1 MRTTRLALLLRNLRS
16 ATAQKR
22 RAFFFFAD
30 AVLIA
35 ASISGSFVLRF
46 EGALPQEILSWL
58 GTYISFALMIK
69 LPFIVLHGL
78 YNVSWRFF
86 RLRELLRLVQA
97 LTLATFVFGSA
108 VFFLRSW
115 APFQAFPRSV
125 LIIDYAISLALICGL
140 RISKR
145 AFHEYRAHGG
155 MDLKNRQRILIIGAG
170 TAGEQIG
177 REMLD
182 NDKSRYVP
190 VGFIDDDPT
199 KRGSTLHGVKV
210 LGSRADIPRLMKTT
224 RIDEFLVAIPSAR
237 SLDIREIVKII
248 RESNRGKPIKVL
260 PGIMDLV
267 SGNVTLSD
275 IQDIRV
281 EDLLGREPVEIDRE
295 IIKRFLAGRRV
306 LVTGAGGSIGGE
318 LARTVMQF
326 FPEAAAFLD
335 IDETELFSLMNKLT
349 GVSSPV
355 VPVIGDIRDR
365 AKMESVFSKF
375 RPHVVIHS
383 AAYKHVPIL
392 EYYPEE
398 AVKTNILGT
407 RNLAELALKHKV
419 DRFVYISTDKAINP
433 TSVMGATK
441 RVGEEL
447 IRALDTRCD
456 TRFVSVRFGNVLG
469 SRGSVIPLF
478 LDQIRRGGP
487 VTVTHPEMMRYFM
500 ALSEAVLL
508 VLEAAA
514 AGVGGETFVLDMGE
528 PIRID
533 DLARDMI
540 RLSGLRPDVD
550 IPIVY
555 SGLRAGEKLFEE
567 LLGAEEGSEATPHDK
582 VFRARNSRVRDEAEL
597 FSQVDRLIE
606 LCSIAC
612 RREELVAGLRE
623 IVPTYK
629 PDDEQTMIPRW

>member
-1 MRTTRLALLLRNLRS
+1 MNESKAWNFLRRLTRATLVKRRISFFLADAFLITASVYGSFLLRFDGRIPPEIMREIRHYLPLALAVRLGLLMVY
-16 ATAQKR
+16 
-22 RAFFFFAD
+22 D
-30 AVLIA
+30 
-35 ASISGSFVLRF
+35 
-46 EGALPQEILSWL
+46 
-58 GTYISFALMIK
+58 
-69 LPFIVLHGL
+69 L

-86 RLRELLRLVQA
+86 RLRELLRLVKAMSLAA
-97 LTLATFVFGSA
+97 LVIGAV

-115 APFQAFPRSV
+115 PPFQAFPRSILV
-125 LIIDYAISLALICGL
+125 LDFIFSLVLVGGL

-145 AFHEYRAHGG
+145 AMREYAIHSAPGLR
-155 MDLKNRQRILIIGAG
+155 NRTRILIIGAG

-182 NDKSRYVP
+182 SEKSRYLP
-190 VGFIDDDPT
+190 VGYIDDDPA
-199 KRGSTLHGVKV
+199 KRGSKLHGVKV
-210 LGSRADIPRLMKTT
+210 LGGRADIPGILKMVP
-224 RIDEFLVAIPSAR
+224 IDEVLVAIPSAR
-237 SLDIREIVKII
+237 SRDIREIVKII
-248 RESNRGKPIKVL
+248 RDSNHGKPIKVL

-281 EDLLGREPVEIDRE
+281 EDLLGREPVQIDHE
-295 IIKRFLAGRRV
+295 IIRRFLAGRRV
-306 LVTGAGGSIGGE
+306 LITGAGGSIGAE
-318 LARTVMQF
+318 LARTVLQF
-326 FPEAAAFLD
+326 APEATALVD
-335 IDETELFSLMNKLT
+335 IDETELFSLTNRLK
-349 GVSSPV
+349 GVSSPIE
-355 VPVIGDIRDR
+355 PVIGDIRDR
-365 AKMESVFSKF
+365 TKMALVFSRF
-375 RPHVVIHS
+375 RPQVVIHS

-407 RNLAELALKHKV
+407 RILSELALLHQV

-433 TSVMGATK
+433 TSVMGSTK

-447 IRALDTRCD
+447 VRALDRRGG

-487 VTVTHPEMMRYFM
+487 VTVTHPEMKRYFM
-500 ALSEAVLL
+500 AISEAVLL

-514 AGVGGETFVLDMGE
+514 AGEGGETFVLDMGE
-528 PIRID
+528 PIRIG

-567 LLGAEEGSEATPHDK
+567 LLGAEEGTEPTSHAK
-582 VFRARNSRVRDEAEL
+582 IFRARNSRVRDEAEL
-597 FSQVDRLIE
+597 LAQVDRLIE
-606 LCSIAC
+606 LCSKAC
-612 RREELVAGLRE
+612 RREELVGGLRE
-623 IVPTYK
+623 IVPTFK
-629 PDDEQTMIPRW
+629 PDDEHVSIPRW